1 MDKWFGM
8 IVLPIIRHMSVN
20 ENLLGL
26 GSLWDAEQLNI
37 ERDVARERERER
49 KSELY
54 FSDAVLALAGPDG
67 VTVQVT
73 AFDRIIH
80 VRRIGMM
87 WIDGVVCGSADRA
100 IVPFDAIGA
109 AYSPSTCAC
118 TVSRPTHYEMVP
130 LGAVLREIERH
141 SSSVT
146 IIGERFG
153 VRGRITGVWRDAVTV
168 RSSHRDTVLRRSAV
182 RVVLVDDTG
191 RS

>member
-8 IVLPIIRHMSVN
+8 IALSIIRHMSVN

-54 FSDAVLALAGPDG
+54 FSDAVLALAGASG

-73 AFDRIIH
+73 AFDHIIH

-109 AYSPSTCAC
+109 AYSPSNCAC
-118 TVSRPTHYEMVP
+118 TTTQPNHYEMVP
-130 LGAVLREIERH
+130 LGAVLRELERRA
-141 SSSVT
+141 SSVT
-146 IIGERFG
+146 VIGERFG
-153 VRGRITGVWRDAVTV
+153 VRGRIIGVWRDAVTV
-168 RSSHRDTVLRRSAV
+168 RSAHRDTVLRRSAV
-182 RVVLVDDTG
+182 RVVLVDDSG
-191 RS
+191 GS